1 MKNPL
6 ILILLALGLTACA
19 PSQPAADCA
28 ELDVSEAWI
37 REMPPGPQV
46 TAGYLVLNNNDNQ
59 AITVDR
65 FSSPA
70 FARVELHE
78 SIQTDGMMQ
87 MRKMDAL
94 HIPGTEGLALQP
106 GGWHLMLFEPKQT
119 LKAGQTLPL
128 TLHCGKDSVTT
139 TAEVRKG
146 GASQHEFHDHQ
157 HQHHGNH

>member
-1 MKNPL
+1 
-6 ILILLALGLTACA
+6 
-19 PSQPAADCA
+19 
-28 ELDVSEAWI
+28 
-37 REMPPGPQV
+37 MPPGPQV

-78 SIQTDGMMQ
+78 SIEKNGLMQ
-87 MRKMDAL
+87 MRQMDKL
-94 HIPGTEGLALQP
+94 VIPATEGLALQP
-106 GGWHLMLFEPKQT
+106 GGWHLMLFEPKEA
-119 LKAGQTLPL
+119 LKAGQSLPL

-139 TAEVRKG
+139 NAEVRKG
-146 GASQHEFHDHQ
+146 GASEHEH